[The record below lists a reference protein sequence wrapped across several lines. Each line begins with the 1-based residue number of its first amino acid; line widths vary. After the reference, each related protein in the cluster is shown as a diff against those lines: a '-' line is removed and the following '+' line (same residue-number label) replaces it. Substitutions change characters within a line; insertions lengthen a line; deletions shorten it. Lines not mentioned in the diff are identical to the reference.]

1 MNKISNSHDAK
12 QSLFIRRCFINLLGL
27 ACLPII
33 VHANLPSQSLQV
45 KGLTETANLS
55 GLKNSTLSNADI
67 SIGNG
72 FEHSGLPSSLLE
84 NKTKWDNENS
94 SMRDLFLTNEMEEE
108 LLGNINQTQL
118 AVASKNSASSGKISE
133 KDKTSIK
140 AKGTI
145 TDKIRSLA
153 IMLSVVAIPPAFVIG
168 LLFYKVHR
176 RNKRYA
182 HRHLN
187 HQHSWQ
193 S

>member
-27 ACLPII
+27 ACFPIF

-55 GLKNSTLSNADI
+55 GPKNSTLSNADI

-72 FEHSGLPSSLLE
+72 FEQDGMPSPLFE
-84 NKTKWDNENS
+84 NKRKWDNERS
-94 SMRDLFLTNEMEEE
+94 SMRDLLLTNEMDEE
-108 LLGNINQTQL
+108 LRGNITQTQI
-118 AVASKNSASSGKISE
+118 AVASKNSASARKISE
-133 KDKTSIK
+133 NDKASVK
-140 AKGTI
+140 AKGNI

-168 LLFYKVHR
+168 LLLYKVHH